1 MTWKQFF
8 IGCALAAGTVAATT
22 GVSAAASVPNG
33 TAPTAPTAPTATS
46 NTKCADERDGAWPWW
61 VQGRPDSFEAGATG
75 GVYMWHDGDGWHI
88 RVTHA
93 NDDKT
98 TFTGRLQ
105 TSGEFVGVHPIAL
118 EHNDLVHVGSGGHVV
133 TFKFENY
140 GHIDGFDFH
149 TSCAPSIFV
158 SLARGT
164 HRLPTDRIFI
174 GDHEV
179 HPAADPFRIH
189 RTDVAG

>member
-1 MTWKQFF
+1 MTWKKFF
-8 IGCALAAGTVAATT
+8 IGCAVAAGTVAATT
-22 GVSAAASVPNG
+22 GVSAVANAASGP
-33 TAPTAPTAPTATS
+33 ASAAPTATT
-46 NTKCADERDGAWPWW
+46 NTKCDDERDGAWPWW
-61 VQGRPDSFEAGATG
+61 TQGKPDSFEAGATG
-75 GVYMWHDGDGWHI
+75 GVYMWHDGDGWHV

-105 TSGEFVGVHPIAL
+105 TSGAFVGVKPIAL
-118 EHNDLVHVGSGGHVV
+118 EHNDVVSVGSGGHVV

-149 TSCAPSIFV
+149 TSCAPAISV
-158 SLARGT
+158 SLTRGG

-174 GDHEV
+174 GDHQI
-179 HPAADPFRIH
+179 HPAGNPFRIH